1 LNKSI
6 LLNGEGGTGKTS
18 SIMRSNCNKKNVC
31 YVASCWNLI
40 QKKKKEQP
48 DIIGVSWNS
57 LIGHKCDKFK
67 NNNIKYILI
76 DEITLINKW
85 VIDKTMLLYPY
96 CIIFLIGDVAEKLY
110 YQCSLNNVEVIKPS
124 QYPDLQTITYIENFR
139 FKSQE
144 HKRRIYYIRKKMEQL
159 TDEEERIKNE
169 DLDEP
174 FNKLFHIKNYCLT
187 LYKDSIIDIDDITF
201 NPEDVGISS
210 LDEMKII
217 EEDRLTSHFIK
228 NGAKP
233 QYFIKKTVKDAGQLR
248 GQQLDDEPDHNNY
261 EMKLFKTIHSFQGLE
276 LDDNNKIVIDM
287 RFNFDFQLFYTALSR
302 ARREDQV
309 IIIKDDKTKPKPR
322 RIPVPEKK
330 PRNKKG
336 AVIITEEEDE
346 EEI

>member
-1 LNKSI
+1 
-6 LLNGEGGTGKTS
+6 
-18 SIMRSNCNKKNVC
+18 
-31 YVASCWNLI
+31 
-40 QKKKKEQP
+40 
-48 DIIGVSWNS
+48 
-57 LIGHKCDKFK
+57 
-67 NNNIKYILI
+67 
-76 DEITLINKW
+76 
-85 VIDKTMLLYPY
+85 
-96 CIIFLIGDVAEKLY
+96 
-110 YQCSLNNVEVIKPS
+110 
-124 QYPDLQTITYIENFR
+124 
-139 FKSQE
+139 
-144 HKRRIYYIRKKMEQL
+144 MEQL

-248 GQQLDDEPDHNNY
+248 GQQLDDEPDHDNY